1 MQKQFKIFLVFL
13 LIPFLG
19 FSNDDFT
26 FSKQRVIN
34 RAYVVNSDAGINIDN
49 SYGNIFVTTWNE
61 DKIEIEVLI
70 KVSGDNENWVNQRFE
85 SIDVNF
91 TALKNMVT
99 AKTVFN
105 NNVSRNNGKNNNF
118 QINYTIK
125 IPKNGTATLV
135 NKYGGISTTDLYST
149 TDITCKYGK
158 LNLGSLNGNSNK
170 IEMGYCSKSS
180 AEYLKNANI
189 VSRYSGIKVE
199 KASKIDL
206 ISDYSDIEIVE
217 GNDVKYTSRYGS
229 VKVGKVNSLDAVGHY
244 LTINIGSIVNELK
257 LYAKYSGVTIDA
269 IQAKA
274 KNINIVSGYTG
285 VNIGFQP
292 NYSFDFD
299 ITVKYGD
306 FKYDSD
312 LNVNSREETNV
323 SKKIS
328 GYYKKKGENRITVT
342 SDYGNVKLYK
352 NDVSK

>member
-34 RAYVVNSDAGINIDN
+34 KAYAVNSDAGINIEN
-49 SYGNIFVTTWNE
+49 SFGNIFVTTWNE

-70 KVSGDNENWVNQRFE
+70 KVSGDNEKWVNERFE
-85 SIDVNF
+85 AIDVNF
-91 TALKNMVT
+91 TALKNLVT
-99 AKTVFN
+99 AKTVFDK
-105 NNVSRNNGKNNNF
+105 NVSRNNGKNNNF

-125 IPKNGTATLV
+125 IPKNGTVTLL

-189 VSRYSGIKVE
+189 TSRYSGIKVE
-199 KASKIDL
+199 KAGKIDL
-206 ISDYSDIEIVE
+206 LSDYSDIELVE
-217 GNDVKYTSRYGS
+217 SNDVKYTSKYGS
-229 VKVGKVNSLDAVGHY
+229 VKVGKVNSLDAVGNY
-244 LTINIGSIVNELK
+244 LTIDVGSIANELK
-257 LYAKYSGVTIDA
+257 LYAKYSNITIDA

-274 KNINIVSGYTG
+274 KNVNIVSGYTG
-285 VNIGFQP
+285 VNIGFHP

-306 FKYDSD
+306 FKYDND
-312 LNVNSREETNV
+312 LNVSSREETNIT
-323 SKKIS
+323 KKIS
-328 GYYKKKGENRITVT
+328 GYYKKKGENKITVT